1 MRSGQRFRV
10 AIVGGGPAGS
20 SLAIHLASAGA
31 DVVLIADEEHREI
44 AVGESLVPAIV
55 SSLRRLG
62 VEEAVAAIGQV
73 KPGVAF
79 EWGGIRVAFTF
90 ANYAPSMVPYAY
102 NVPRPEFEEVM
113 RKRAVAVGA
122 RIIARRA
129 KLERGVA
136 GEPEIVLDEPSRVA
150 AGWDGAHPDLLVDA
164 TGRARV
170 GVRLLG
176 IPARR
181 GPRDDVAHFAHYTN
195 YTWSERPGYVMIGR
209 VAGGWSWR
217 IPLPD
222 RISVGVVLN
231 RPTAMRLGATPLER
245 LDATIA
251 ATPELSATLAGA
263 TRESGVATYSN
274 YQLITHR
281 GYGPGWVAAG
291 DAFGFV
297 DPMLSPGT
305 SVALRSAEMLAEVL
319 APAIGAR
326 RAGVPVPAL
335 APGFAR
341 YAERL
346 TGLLDSWM
354 ELVEYLYDGRMM
366 ALVKAGTDMVN
377 ERGDRLAQLISDSAE
392 KNIAMLASGT
402 SITSR
407 VRLGSLR
414 FLGRYGL
421 RGVPP
426 IAHAID

>member
-1 MRSGQRFRV
+1 MRSAQRFRV

-20 SLAIHLASAGA
+20 SLAIHLAGAGA
-31 DVVLIADEEHREI
+31 DVVLVADEEHREI
-44 AVGESLVPAIV
+44 AVGESLVPAIIP
-55 SSLRRLG
+55 SLRRLG

-79 EWGGIRVAFTF
+79 EWDGIRVAFTF
-90 ANYAPSMVPYAY
+90 ANYGPKMTPYAY

-113 RKRAVAVGA
+113 RARAVSQGA
-122 RIIARRA
+122 RIVARRA

-136 GEPEIVLDEPSRVA
+136 GEPEIVLDEATRAA
-150 AGWDGAHPDLLVDA
+150 AGWEGAHPDLLVDA

-181 GPRDDVAHFAHYTN
+181 GPRDDVAHFAHFTGHAW
-195 YTWSERPGYVMIGR
+195 TERPGYVLIGR

-217 IPLPD
+217 IPLRD

-231 RPTAMRLGATPLER
+231 RPTATRLGTTPLER
-245 LDATIA
+245 LEAAIA
-251 ATPELSATLAGA
+251 ATPELTATLAGA

-281 GYGPGWVAAG
+281 GYGAGWVAAG

-319 APAIGAR
+319 VPAIRAR
-326 RAGVPVPAL
+326 RAGTPVPAL
-335 APGFAR
+335 EPGFAR

-366 ALVKAGTDMVN
+366 ALVKAGTDMVQ
-377 ERGDRLAQLISDSAE
+377 ERGDRLAQLISEQAE
-392 KNIAMLASGT
+392 KNVAMLASGT
-402 SITSR
+402 EITSR
-407 VRLGSLR
+407 VRMRGLR
-414 FLGRYGL
+414 LLGRYGL
-421 RGVPP
+421 RGVAPT
-426 IAHAID
+426 AHAID